1 MNNCKQHIFQVLTKR
16 SERLLEMS
24 DELTWSRNIW
34 MGVTVENRKTLYRVK
49 HLTQSGAIV
58 KFLSL
63 EPLLEAIPDLDLFG
77 IDWAII
83 GGESGPKARP
93 MAEEWVREIRDYSL
107 KSGVPFFFKQWGGV
121 NKKKTGR
128 LLDNQIWSEKPLVT
142 AVSG

>member
-1 MNNCKQHIFQVLTKR
+1 
-16 SERLLEMS
+16 MS